1 MNNNLLPRDH
11 QLGGLSYFDYQMKIA
26 IYSKQQFNGGY
37 LFIHDI
43 IAHLI
48 EKGVDIIMFESFL
61 LEYKKEY
68 PDTIF
73 NTFNSK
79 EDLISQQPIDYLF
92 SLGGDGTFLDAANLI
107 GESEIPIL
115 GINTGRIGF
124 LTGIN
129 KTNFIESFALLEKK
143 QFEIEERKLLSLSSD
158 KPLPQKAVTYAL
170 NDITIHSPIES
181 SIIAIHVWVDGEKV
195 NTYWAD
201 GLIIATPT
209 GSTAYSLSCGGPI
222 IVPSANVILLT
233 PIASHSLAVR
243 PIVISA
249 DSTLKVVVESRNEQF
264 SLSCDSQQITI
275 QNPIELTIRK
285 GNFAIK
291 TVRFP
296 SAKFFSVIREKLMWG
311 IDIRNTLP
319 PN

>member
-1 MNNNLLPRDH
+1 
-11 QLGGLSYFDYQMKIA
+11 MKIA
-26 IYSKQQFNGGY
+26 IYSKQQVNGGY

-43 IAHLI
+43 INHLLEKEAH
-48 EKGVDIIMFESFL
+48 IIIYEPFL
-61 LEYKKEY
+61 KEYKKEY
-68 PDTIF
+68 PDAVF
-73 NTFNSK
+73 NTFSSK
-79 EDLISQQPIDYLF
+79 EELIIQQPIDYLF

-107 GESEIPIL
+107 GESGIPIL

-170 NDITIHSPIES
+170 NDITIHSPMES
-181 SIIAIHVWVDGEKV
+181 SIIAIHVWVDSEKV

-222 IVPSANVILLT
+222 IAPSANVLLLT

-243 PIVISA
+243 PIVIPA
-249 DSTLKVVVESRNEQF
+249 ESTLKVVVESRNEKF

-275 QNPIELTIRK
+275 QNPIELTIRQ
-285 GNFAIK
+285 GNFTIK
-291 TVRFP
+291 TIRFT
-296 SAKFFSVIREKLMWG
+296 SANFFSVIREKLMWG